1 MRRFLISAALAAPL
15 ALAGCGS
22 SGTADYS
29 GVDAFVA
36 GLAAGKVTVAGPAAA
51 AEYRSIL
58 AAMGTKPQVAAGNLG
73 NGSATLHWSWTL
85 PGGTWT
91 YDAPVALVDKGNG
104 VWSPVWSPAA
114 VIPGMAAG
122 DKVTVT
128 HPRGKRGPIL
138 AADGRPAPGGSL
150 TGVLSGIEKDQD
162 EKLNGV
168 PGTTVELTHAGHSA
182 DLVSY
187 PPTDGSALTITI
199 RRDWQATAEGILN
212 QVGPPAA
219 MAVLQVSTGRILVA
233 ANNGAAGGFPL
244 ATIGRSP
251 SGSTFKT
258 VDALAEI
265 RHRHFTADS
274 IVNCPLH
281 FTVMGFQF
289 KNDKWYPPS
298 SLGNVTLKEAI
309 AQSCNTAQV
318 SQHADVPYASLK
330 DAASTL
336 GVAQDYDL
344 GFPAFLGQLPTPANE
359 FVKAE
364 DMIGQG
370 DVLVSPLTMATDI
383 ASIQAG
389 HTVVPWLIEG
399 IRPKVAAGITPLS
412 AHEDAELKKI
422 FREVVLTGTAA
433 VLNGMPGK
441 PIIAKTGTAEF
452 VRNGADLTHTWLIAA
467 QGDIAVCAYVDV
479 GQTGAATSLPLVREF
494 FSAVGPQ

>member
-1 MRRFLISAALAAPL
+1 MRRLLIPVALVAPL
-15 ALAGCGS
+15 ALAGCG
-22 SGTADYS
+22 TTTQADYTA
-29 GVDAFVA
+29 VNTFAA
-36 GLAAGKVTVAGPAAA
+36 GLTAGKVSVAGAGAVK
-51 AEYRSIL
+51 EYQSVL
-58 AAMGTKPQVAAGNLG
+58 TAMGVKPKISVGAVAGNT
-73 NGSATLHWSWTL
+73 ATLHWSWAL

-91 YDAPVALVDKGNG
+91 YDTSVALVDKGNG
-104 VWSPVWSPAA
+104 VWSPTWSPSA

-122 DKVTVT
+122 DKLTVT
-128 HPRGKRGPIL
+128 HPRGARGTIQTS
-138 AADGRPAPGGSL
+138 DGQPAPGGSL

-162 EKLNGV
+162 DKLNGM
-168 PGTTVELTHAGHSA
+168 PGTKVQLTHAGRASE
-182 DLVSY
+182 LVSY
-187 PPTDGSALTITI
+187 EPTNGADLKITI
-199 RRDWQATAEGILN
+199 RRDWQQLAEGILN
-212 QVGPPAA
+212 QSGPPSA
-219 MAVLQVSTGRILVA
+219 MVAIQVSTGKILVA
-233 ANNGAAGGFPL
+233 ANNNAAGGFPL

-274 IVNCPLH
+274 IVTCPLH
-281 FTVMGFQF
+281 YTVMGFQF

-318 SQHADVPYASLK
+318 SQHAEVPYASLK
-330 DAASTL
+330 DAARTL
-336 GVAQDYDL
+336 GVSQDYDL

-389 HTVVPWLIEG
+389 HTVVPWLIAG
-399 IRPKVAAGITPLS
+399 IRPKVAAGITPMS
-412 AHEDAELKKI
+412 AHEHAELKTI
-422 FREVVLTGTAA
+422 FRQVVLDGTAA
-433 VLNGMPGK
+433 ALNGMPGS

-452 VRNGADLTHTWLIAA
+452 VRGGQDLTHTWLIAA
-467 QGDIAVCAYVDV
+467 QGDVAVCAYVDV
-479 GQTGAATSLPLVREF
+479 GQTGAATSLPLVRQF
-494 FSAVGPQ
+494 LSAIGPQ